1 MCKPD
6 SRMRHGHGFGWMPGL
21 FGFMDCAPGYESK
34 ETAVKRLEALKSH
47 LEDRIKQI
55 DERIAEIQNPVEGEE
70 V

>member
-1 MCKPD
+1 MCNSHSQMK
-6 SRMRHGHGFGWMPGL
+6 HGHGFGWMPGL
-21 FGFMDCAPGYESK
+21 FGFMDCGPRYESK

-47 LEDRIKQI
+47 LEDRIKHI